1 MDLKGDTFHRVD
13 SIITQKIE
21 KKGLFF
27 LRISIGIVFLWF
39 GMLKYFEGLSPAEG
53 LALKT
58 IDMLTFQL
66 IPDKAIIYGLATW
79 EVLIGLGLLLNYFM
93 RETLLLLYLQ
103 MVGTF
108 TPVFLFPEEV
118 FFIFPFGLT
127 LEGQYIIKNIII
139 VSAGIVL
146 GATVRG
152 GGYIAI
158 DKDNPNRKG
167 DQQPTSNHARSNLIH
182 KTQCN

>member
-1 MDLKGDTFHRVD
+1 MDG
-13 SIITQKIE
+13 

-27 LRISIGIVFLWF
+27 FRISIGIVFLWF

-108 TPVFLFPEEV
+108 SPVFLFPEEV
-118 FFIFPFGLT
+118 FLFSL
-127 LEGQYIIKNIII
+127 L
-139 VSAGIVL
+139 
-146 GATVRG
+146 
-152 GGYIAI
+152 
-158 DKDNPNRKG
+158 D
-167 DQQPTSNHARSNLIH
+167 
-182 KTQCN
+182 